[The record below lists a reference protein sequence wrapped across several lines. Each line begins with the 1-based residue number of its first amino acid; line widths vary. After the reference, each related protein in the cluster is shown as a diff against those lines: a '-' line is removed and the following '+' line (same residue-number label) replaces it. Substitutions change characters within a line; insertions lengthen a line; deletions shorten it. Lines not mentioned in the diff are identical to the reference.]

1 MILADLPII
10 LPAFGV
16 LALLFTWW
24 KTKEINN
31 APEGSPRMAKIA
43 KSIEDGAMTFLKTEY
58 KILFFF
64 VSKVHVNNIRQ
75 EVAIIRDSVCHRDAE
90 MHLSL

>member
-1 MILADLPII
+1 MNLADLPLI

-31 APEGSPRMAKIA
+31 APEGSARMAKIA
-43 KSIEDGAMTFLKTEY
+43 K
-58 KILFFF
+58 
-64 VSKVHVNNIRQ
+64 NQ
-75 EVAIIRDSVCHRDAE
+75 
-90 MHLSL
+90 

>member
-1 MILADLPII
+1 MSLSDLPII

-16 LALLFTWW
+16 LALLFTLW

-43 KSIEDGAMTFLKTEY
+43 KSIQDGAMA
-58 KILFFF
+58 FFE
-64 VSKVHVNNIRQ
+64 SGI
-75 EVAIIRDSVCHRDAE
+75 
-90 MHLSL
+90 